1 MKNKTTRMH
10 SRAIVVAHSHVKTSE
25 SNDGVINLT
34 DDLKTV
40 NVSKQIKGMGGATI
54 TLVPRKNYLN
64 ILFPNDVINIYFDPG
79 DGKRGFV
86 RTFFGYIDRI
96 NRTEQVDEDTGA
108 VQTAFT
114 VICSDFTKAIDK
126 TNIYFNPHLKN
137 RTDFLNNT
145 FGNSLLSGHALRVA
159 GIIAHG
165 TPADMVENFL
175 QILMG
180 FGAQW
185 VLPDQYTKNTR
196 YLKENRR
203 QRKNRARSKIP
214 DSLVSQLQL
223 VTGQDLDTSVLQEE
237 SRLIDAFKGVG
248 TVLSSLNNIIA
259 PGQSI
264 DATNT
269 LVSFDR
275 SLVNSIINKNSA
287 LNAYRNIVKTI
298 LSKDS
303 YNILDLMDLS
313 FIEANAIDG
322 YIASAAVWQ
331 QQGTLSSLM
340 YGYSNEIVNEL
351 TFDLRP
357 TVVSDSGDGC
367 FGDIEQPVY
376 STEEDELGINV
387 NGAKGY
393 PASVKAIKY
402 VPAVMF
408 REYPFSTTEGL
419 DLKNVF
425 TTGTRIGFIPFGPIF
440 SLRPN
445 REEPHRII
453 YSYESVPEIRNELS
467 GTLSPD
473 KQQKGNKQ
481 FPLKHLDVI
490 PIYNEDVVRADVGR
504 SDNDIYNLFAI
515 YATDGL
521 QKIYKYLLQ
530 EFLPIVTPVSI
541 ERNGL
546 RTHEVKTKFANYS
559 RDGLTRGTTGTDGSA
574 VDSGQIR
581 QNLVRWSLLLDHWNQ
596 HNNEYLSGTI
606 TLRGMPEIRVGYR
619 LDWVD
624 RKESYYVEHVSHSFI
639 YGQKTKF
646 TTNVQ
651 VSRGQRNDP
660 FPAWVPPRVSASFG
674 TQVVNPVS
682 PIFDGLNVTLQ
693 SDFSKQGGGNRTRE
707 GRLGQY
713 FKIKDTKAI
722 MQPTKSDSGL
732 DNVVDLPPVEQGTNS
747 RFPGIIL
754 YSTGQFGYFSVP
766 REQRD
771 DLTQRALNALSEG
784 IAEFKEFS
792 RNTDTEDE

>member
-1 MKNKTTRMH
+1 MPRKTTRMH
-10 SRAIVVAHSHVKTSE
+10 SRALVVVHSHVNTPE
-25 SNDGVINLT
+25 SKDGLINLT
-34 DDLKTV
+34 DDV
-40 NVSKQIKGMGGATI
+40 MSISVSKQIKGMGGSTI
-54 TLVPRKNYLN
+54 SVVPRRNYLN
-64 ILFPNDVINIYFDPG
+64 FLFPNDVVNIYFDPG

-96 NRTEQVDEDTGA
+96 NRTEQVNPDTGSM
-108 VQTAFT
+108 QTT
-114 VICSDFTKAIDK
+114 YNIVCSDFTKAIDK

-185 VLPDQYTKNTR
+185 VLPDSYTKATR

-203 QRKNRARSKIP
+203 QRQNRARSKIP
-214 DSLVSQLQL
+214 DSIVNQLQL
-223 VTGQDLDTSVLQEE
+223 VTGQDLDTAVLQDET
-237 SRLIDAFKGVG
+237 RLIEAFKGAG
-248 TVLSSLNNIIA
+248 TILSSITDVVL
-259 PGQSI
+259 PSSS
-264 DATNT
+264 DAAANT

-275 SLVNSIINKNSA
+275 SIVNAIINKNSA
-287 LNAYRNIVKTI
+287 LNAYRNILKTI
-298 LSKDS
+298 LSEDS

-313 FIEANAIDG
+313 FIETNAIDG

-357 TVVSDSGDGC
+357 VVISNSGDGC
-367 FGDIEQPVY
+367 FGDQEQPKY
-376 STEEDELGINV
+376 STEDDELGINSTGV
-387 NGAKGY
+387 EGY
-393 PASVKAIKY
+393 PASVRAVRY
-402 VPAVMF
+402 APAVIF

-425 TTGTRIGFIPFGPIF
+425 TLGTRVGFVPFGPIF
-440 SLRPN
+440 SMRPN

-453 YSYESVPEIRNELS
+453 YSYNSVPEVRNSLS

-473 KQQKGNKQ
+473 KQQKSGNQ
-481 FPLKHLDVI
+481 QPLKHLDVV
-490 PIYNEDVVRADVGR
+490 PIYNTDVIRSNIGR

-521 QKIYKYLLQ
+521 QKIYKFLLQ

-546 RTHEVKTKFANYS
+546 RTHEVKTKYANYS
-559 RDGLTRGTTGTDGSA
+559 RDGLTSGVPGTTGSA
-574 VDSGQIR
+574 VDNGQIR
-581 QNLVRWSLLLDHWNQ
+581 SNLVRWSLLLDHWNQ
-596 HNNEYLSGTI
+596 HNVEYLSGTI
-606 TLRGMPEIRVGYR
+606 SLRGMPEIRVGYR
-619 LDWVD
+619 IDWVD
-624 RKESYYVEHVSHSFI
+624 RRESYYVEHVSHSFV
-639 YGQKTKF
+639 YGQKTQF
-646 TTNVQ
+646 ITTVQ

-660 FPAWVPPRVSASFG
+660 FPAYIPPRVSESFG
-674 TQVVNPVS
+674 QRVSNPIS
-682 PIFDGLNVTLQ
+682 PIFDGLTTVNQ
-693 SDFSKQGGGNRTRE
+693 SDFSKKGGGNRTRE

-713 FKIKDTKAI
+713 FNVKDTRAI
-722 MQPTKSDSGL
+722 AKLTKGDL
-732 DNVVDLPPVEQGTNS
+732 VTNNVIDEPPREQGES
-747 RFPGIIL
+747 PRFPGVVL
-754 YSTGQFGYFSVP
+754 YATGQAGYFSVP
-766 REQRD
+766 REELQQN
-771 DLTQRALNALSEG
+771 LTERALNALQDG
-784 IAEFKEFS
+784 IAELKQF
-792 RNTDTEDE
+792 TTTEDE